1 MLNRNRA
8 PRSRRL
14 STLAALA
21 VALPFFAT
29 GCAKLQA
36 RDKLNQ
42 GVQDY
47 KANKFDEAVEKF
59 KEAKQLDPDLKT
71 ARLYLATAY
80 ANQYVPGSPDPA
92 NVAHAQQAVQEYK
105 EVLDRDPKNLSAI
118 DGIGSLLFN
127 MAAGP
132 PANIDMMKESR
143 SYHQKHS
150 QISPNDPEPYYWV
163 GLIDWTLSYKA
174 NTQSRFDYNK
184 EQTAKKQVKPEDPL
198 PDKLRDQFASAY
210 GADVDEGIAALNQAI
225 KLRPDYEDA
234 MAYLNL
240 LDRQKA
246 DMVQS
251 PDERKKLQDDADAL
265 IEKVKV
271 IKQQKAS
278 QPAQPTS

>member
-8 PRSRRL
+8 QRSRRL
-14 STLAALA
+14 GILAALA
-21 VALPFFAT
+21 AALPFIAT

-36 RDKLNQ
+36 RDMLNK

-47 KANKFDEAVEKF
+47 KANQFDKAVEKF
-59 KEAKQLDPDLKT
+59 KEAKRLDPDLKT

-80 ANQYVPGSPDPA
+80 ANQYVPGSPDAA

-132 PANIDMMKESR
+132 PPNIDMMRESR
-143 SYHQKHS
+143 SYHEKHT
-150 QISPNDPEPYYWV
+150 QISPTDPEPYYWI
-163 GLIDWTLSYKA
+163 GLIDWTLSFKA
-174 NTQSRFDYNK
+174 NTQMRFDFNK
-184 EQTAKKQVKPEDPL
+184 EQTAKKQIKDGDPL
-198 PDKLRDQFASAY
+198 PDKLRDQFASSY
-210 GADVDEGIAALNQAI
+210 GQDVDQGIAALHKAI
-225 KLRPDYEDA
+225 ELRPDYDDA

-246 DMVQS
+246 DMVQAS
-251 PDERKKLQDDADAL
+251 DERTKLLSEADEL
-265 IEKVKV
+265 IDKVKV